1 MTTPTPPTSRQHYQD
16 DDEISLVDLAK
27 VLIKRWKTL
36 LFTFLLVVGGVIA
49 YALLQERTYQY
60 VSIYQVAERAA
71 GEGELAGLEGP
82 NSVIAKINNLYLGP
96 VTRELH
102 DSEGL
107 ERLPFEVSAGNPT
120 NTLLVRIGSEAS
132 ERHAELVSQMHERL
146 LERVIEGQQAL
157 YERSRERLEQ
167 QLAGTEQA
175 LSAAQ
180 ESGGQSQLVAIHL
193 ERITEMESRLAQLN
207 EGHVV
212 QVAVRSL
219 EPTGTSRTLIVAIGL
234 VLGAMLA
241 LMAAFFSHFASL
253 VRASLSEEQ
262 VDS

>member
-71 GEGELAGLEGP
+71 GEGELAGLESP

-107 ERLPFEVSAGNPT
+107 ERLPFDVTTSNPAD
-120 NTLLVRIGSEAS
+120 TLLVRISTETS
-132 ERHAELVSQMHERL
+132 ERHAELASQMHERM
-146 LERVIEGQQAL
+146 LERVIEDQQAL
-157 YERSRERLEQ
+157 YERSRARLEQ
-167 QLAGTEQA
+167 QLEGAQQA

-180 ESGGQSQLVAIHL
+180 EGGGQSELVAIHL
-193 ERITEMESRLAQLN
+193 ERITELESRLAQLN

-212 QVAVRSL
+212 QVAVQSL
-219 EPTGTSRTLIVAIGL
+219 EPAGTSRTLIVAIGL